1 MGSTGKTKTR
11 KHTGTPNAK
20 TKGSVV
26 AKRKRRTNP
35 NASV

>member
-1 MGSTGKTKTR
+1 MGSTGKAETR
-11 KHTGTPNAK
+11 KHSGTPNAK

-26 AKRKRRTNP
+26 AKRKRRTNT